1 MKTKIVLSLA
11 LLAMLLACS
20 NNDNEKNDHEIGKV
34 DITQNI
40 EFKVNLTNFNAE
52 KEVNGTRAM
61 QASDIISR
69 KTVDLGNNLLA
80 EVIVQR
86 DTTKVCHPAVVT
98 RSLDND
104 SYTMLVFQGTSPTY
118 TFKGQ
123 VTGTLKDGKF
133 QPNKGLRLLPGKYI
147 FVLHNSRMSLVTT
160 HQGTPELKFTR
171 DNADKALLGQTEY
184 TVTATPDPQY
194 VDFQISHVGSR
205 MRIKLSSWVPILAN
219 TTASIQDFNY
229 SVLPKDCML
238 KLPYNGDMNVDGN
251 LKDIDFPL
259 TFPASSTTPD
269 ATGIYTTTSNE
280 YIYFVPGTRAEGLK
294 LKFTGGQI
302 YKMNMNGVSVQ
313 LISLVDAATQQAMAM
328 ASNESYL
335 VNIKLRYNFLY
346 LMSDGSTDFINSTQ
360 YTALRADDGKTPRY
374 MDKRGNVLNTPKV
387 PIAVVVSQSRGM
399 AVALKDAGGG
409 AKYPWIGKMSLQ
421 SKAVNKSYVIAPE
434 IFHLLAL
441 ENGYSETWDASAST
455 DNTTVK
461 GSSNDFPAFKAAGD
475 YQPGVSVTGT
485 MVGRK
490 WYLPAFGEWK
500 YVFSAL
506 GFGDVT
512 KVKRYD
518 LYPWNVALAD
528 IAFTQVGGTAL
539 YRNYDNYVSSSE
551 YQIYSWEHGPQ
562 HVGVIWNHSYSG
574 FLWTG
579 MEKRFAG
586 RVRPFIK
593 YK

>member
-20 NNDNEKNDHEIGKV
+20 NNDNEKNDHETGKV

-86 DTTKVCHPAVVT
+86 DTTKACHPAVVT

-104 SYTMLVFQGTSPTY
+104 SYTMLVFQGTPPTY

-171 DNADKALLGQTEY
+171 ENADKALLGQTEY

-194 VDFQISHVGSR
+194 VDFQMSHVGSR

-280 YIYFVPGTRAEGLK
+280 YIYFVPGTHAEGLK

-335 VNIKLRYNFLY
+335 VNVKLRYNFLY

-409 AKYPWIGKMSLQ
+409 MDYDWAAAPYRNNNG
-421 SKAVNKSYVIAPE
+421 SKNYIDDSEFTSI
-434 IFHLLAL
+434 ITSG
-441 ENGYSETWDASAST
+441 NGYSETWDAST
-455 DNTTVK
+455 TVDNTTVK
-461 GSSNDFPAFKAAGD
+461 GTSDKFPAFKAAGNYD
-475 YQPGVSVTGT
+475 PGVSVSGT
-485 MVGRK
+485 MVGKK
-490 WYLPAFGEWK
+490 WYLPSYGEWK
-500 YVFSAL
+500 FFFTAL
-506 GFGDVT
+506 LFGDTT
-512 KVKRYD
+512 KMSRYGFNIHECD
-518 LYPWNVALAD
+518 VWLAH
-528 IAFTQVGGTAL
+528 IAFTQVGGTGFKNESMV
-539 YRNYDNYVSSSE
+539 YWTSTENKR
-551 YQIYSWEHGPQ
+551 YSWQG
-562 HVGVIWNHSYSG
+562 VWYAGVIYIRLPKDFWWSIG
-574 FLWTG
+574 
-579 MEKRFAG
+579 EKGYAF